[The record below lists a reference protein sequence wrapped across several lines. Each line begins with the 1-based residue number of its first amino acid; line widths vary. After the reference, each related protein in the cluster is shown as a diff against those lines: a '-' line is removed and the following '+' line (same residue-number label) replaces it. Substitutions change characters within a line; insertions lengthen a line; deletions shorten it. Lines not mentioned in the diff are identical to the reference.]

1 MSQNILY
8 LKLVTGENIIADVDQ
23 NDEEFLIL
31 YQPLELHVKNAYQG
45 ASVNL
50 SKWIPFT
57 SEEEFVLPSKHI
69 LLITTPS
76 KDILDYYFEG
86 IETLLRY
93 KNEEKTPRDELEE
106 LLAMYQRYANTNT
119 MVH

>member
-23 NDEEFLIL
+23 NDEEFLII
-31 YQPLELHVKNAYQG
+31 YQPLELHVTNTYQG

-57 SEEEFVLPSKHI
+57 VEEEFVLPNKHV
-69 LLITTPS
+69 LLVAAPS
-76 KDILDYYFEG
+76 KDILDYYLEG
-86 IETLLRY
+86 LEALRKNKNDIER
-93 KNEEKTPRDELEE
+93 EDDEMEQ
-106 LLAMYQRYANTNT
+106 LLAMVQRYANTKI